1 MKPKSR
7 NELDKAAKIIWQDLE
22 LDYQPCEAV
31 YIISE
36 LTKRASLAMLQRELA
51 REEEDENNALLLP
64 TMKPPRRRPEMNS
77 ALAQDAVQEAA
88 PPKPRRNGG

>member
-7 NELDKAAKIIWQDLE
+7 SELEQAAKTIWQNLE
-22 LDYQPCEAV
+22 QDCQPCEAV

-51 REEEDENNALLLP
+51 REED
-64 TMKPPRRRPEMNS
+64 
-77 ALAQDAVQEAA
+77 
-88 PPKPRRNGG
+88 

>member
-51 REEEDENNALLLP
+51 REEEDENNALAAA
-64 TMKPPRRRPEMNS
+64 NH
-77 ALAQDAVQEAA
+77 EA
-88 PPKPRRNGG
+88 PKAEA